1 MSPARTERQRK
12 FFGAELGRA
21 REGKP
26 TRTKLS
32 AKELEDFAKKP
43 VKKKAK

>member
-1 MSPARTERQRK
+1 M
-12 FFGAELGRA
+12 GAELQRA

-26 TRTKLS
+26 TRTGMS
-32 AKELEDFAKKP
+32 ATKLEDFAKKP

>member
-1 MSPARTERQRK
+1 MPARSEKQRK
-12 FFGAELGRA
+12 YFGAELGRA

-32 AKELEDFAKKP
+32 PKVLEEFAKKP
-43 VKKKAK
+43 VKKRGK